1 MKRVLIIESQM
12 NQYRVPFYTKL
23 HQALSAQSI
32 QLTVA
37 YSDPIP
43 SEAIKNDTCDLPQE
57 FGMKVP
63 GHWFWKEKLLFQPL
77 LRTALGSELV
87 VVEQAN
93 KFVLNHVLLP
103 LSRLGLRRI
112 AFWGLG
118 ENRQDGRIGISEWY
132 RRKTINWV
140 SWWFAYTRSSAG
152 YLARA
157 GVPQDRI
164 TVVQN
169 AIDSQELQSQVAQ
182 ITEEEVAETKA
193 RLALE
198 SDACIGIY
206 CGMLH
211 RVKSLPFLLESAER
225 IQRAIPNF
233 HLLVV
238 GGGPEQEYVDAQAR
252 KNAWLRSV
260 GPRFGREKAKMLRLA
275 DVALL
280 PGRVGLVILD
290 CFAAGLPLLT
300 TQIPIHGPEID
311 YLEAGV
317 NGLVTAH
324 DPASYADAAID
335 LLLDKERLSMFRK
348 ASANCSG
355 KYSIDTMAENF
366 FTGIC
371 NCLDVPPAVAP
382 TVSVHSGN
390 LIKRQREAVPRN
402 EAD

>member
-1 MKRVLIIESQM
+1 LIIESQM
-12 NQYRVPFYTKL
+12 NQYRAPFYTKL
-23 HQALSAQSI
+23 HQVLHAQSI

-57 FGMKVP
+57 FGLKVS

-77 LRTALGSELV
+77 LRTALGSDLV

-93 KFVLNHVLLP
+93 KFILNHLLLP
-103 LSRLGLRRI
+103 LSRMGLRRI

-140 SWWFAYTRSSAG
+140 SWWFAYTQSSAN

-157 GVPQDRI
+157 GVPRERI

-169 AIDSQELQSQVAQ
+169 AIDSQELQNQVVQ
-182 ITEEEVAETKA
+182 ITQEEVAETRA
-193 RLALE
+193 RLALDPE
-198 SDACIGIY
+198 DCVGIY

-233 HLLVV
+233 RLLVV
-238 GGGPEQEYVDAQAR
+238 GGGPEQKYIETQAG
-252 KNAWLRSV
+252 KNLWLRSV
-260 GPRFGREKAKMLRLA
+260 GPRFGREKAMMLRLA

-300 TQIPIHGPEID
+300 TQIPIHGPEMD
-311 YLEAGV
+311 YLEDGV

-324 DPASYADAAID
+324 DPASYAAAATD
-335 LLLDKERLSMFRK
+335 LLLDKQRLAMFRK
-348 ASANCSG
+348 ASADSSG
-355 KYSIDTMAENF
+355 KYSIDAMAENF

-371 NCLDVPPAVAP
+371 NCLELRRTAALAVKMRP
-382 TVSVHSGN
+382 EN
-390 LIKRQREAVPRN
+390 LVERQTEVVPRN